1 MIEHFVFTSID
12 EISFDQLFADS
23 LAALDSGTYP
33 WPDGVSTEQEKKD
46 YFRSIIETV
55 LTFDNCL
62 CIKSVDSGTK
72 NTSAIIGTVI
82 DGKMYGAISLLSP
95 DLSGSKAYVY
105 DSAVRDNLKSVM
117 SANGAL
123 EMVGFMPPSSPLKG
137 GVSQRHNLS
146 SADYHARENDTSIQP
161 VFDTDTFTIYGQQ
174 G

>member
-1 MIEHFVFTSID
+1 MIEHSVFTSID

-33 WPDGVSTEQEKKD
+33 WPDGISTEQEKKD
-46 YFRSIIETV
+46 YFRSIIETI

-72 NTSAIIGTVI
+72 NTSAIIGTVV

-95 DLSGSKAYVY
+95 DLAGSKSYVY
-105 DSAVRDNLKSVM
+105 DSAVRDNLKMVM
-117 SANGAL
+117 LLHGAT
-123 EMVGFMPPSSPLKG
+123 EMVGFMPPSSPLKN
-137 GVSQRHNLS
+137 GVSQRHGLS
-146 SADYHARENDTSIQP
+146 ASDYHVRENDTSTQP